1 MGQCDGM
8 EPPNTSGGGAS
19 RSYCPK
25 TTFAGQ
31 YDTVC
36 VGRSHARVRTAALFS
51 DHFDGPFVCYFL
63 LPRFHGHRVHH
74 WCRGD
79 AVRPGRRRW
88 GRGEPAEGL
97 GSAASPRTHRWCWV
111 QPLYGRARARC
122 VPMRP
127 PAAPCLHTPRE
138 ATVTLEVPRKGS
150 GCGGARA
157 RTGCARVCC
166 AFEHTVSYGVQKWFL
181 DSMGD

>member
-1 MGQCDGM
+1 MSNECCLGKNDYIMGKNDLPSHRSDRSESSSSACSAEHLNVPFGVLFLSYLIL
-8 EPPNTSGGGAS
+8 SGFNGYPLHQRS
-19 RSYCPK
+19 RGS
-25 TTFAGQ
+25 
-31 YDTVC
+31 
-36 VGRSHARVRTAALFS
+36 AR
-51 DHFDGPFVCYFL
+51 GP
-63 LPRFHGHRVHH
+63 
-74 WCRGD
+74 D
-79 AVRPGRRRW
+79 RRRW

-122 VPMRP
+122 VSMRP

-166 AFEHTVSYGVQKWFL
+166 AFEHTVSYVWGCKSGFWTVWAT
-181 DSMGD
+181 STAP